1 MPYVF
6 YDELPEGLEAAE
18 VVEQANYDAL
28 ADELAGVISQRDE
41 ALEHLEE
48 ARKET
53 RAAKS
58 KYADLILN
66 SGPKDGKKADP
77 KPDDRPKGVTIK
89 SLFE

>member
-1 MPYVF
+1 MPYVY
-6 YDELPEGLEAAE
+6 YDELPDGLEAAE
-18 VVEQANYDAL
+18 VIEQANYDAL

-66 SGPKDGKKADP
+66 GRPQDERKADP
-77 KPDDRPKGVTIK
+77 KQNDGPKGATIR